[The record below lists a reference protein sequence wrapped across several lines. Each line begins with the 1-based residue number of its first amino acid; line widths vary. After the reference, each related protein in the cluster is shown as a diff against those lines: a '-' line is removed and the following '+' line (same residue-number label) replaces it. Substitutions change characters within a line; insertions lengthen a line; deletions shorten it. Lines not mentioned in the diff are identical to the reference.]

1 MMMGKIEGGCENL
14 CYGFNYN
21 ADENTIEASFSV
33 TSGIPYDGRIVDA
46 WPFVQILS
54 FGRKQEGSKPAIDRV
69 FDNPEKAAEIAKRA
83 ELLFSKELGWAIAR
97 AMQLLVP
104 EVLYRC
110 GIEFKA
116 SPKRMADV
124 LGQSYRKNIA
134 QHLRVKRGPGKGR
147 KTSKP
152 SRTYSKQQ
160 LEIQI
165 PKKIREVD
173 AADIRPT
180 RDAVAHALGMNNGK
194 ALYRLQRHYGD
205 ERAWP
210 DCVSQAL
217 SK

>member
-1 MMMGKIEGGCENL
+1 MGKIEGGCENL

-21 ADENTIEASFSV
+21 ADENTIEAAFSF
-33 TSGIPYDGRIVDA
+33 TSGIPYDGRIVDV

-54 FGRKQEGSKPAIDRV
+54 FGRKQNKSKRAIDTI
-69 FDNPEKAAEIAKRA
+69 FDNPEKAAEITKRA

-134 QHLRVKRGPGKGR
+134 QHLRVKVGRAGLFRDEKHYKETLYDVRARILSRGQRITQEAVLAGLAEMNDR
-147 KTSKP
+147 FLNCDV
-152 SRTYSKQQ
+152 RTLRRWNWDYKF
-160 LEIQI
+160 
-165 PKKIREVD
+165 
-173 AADIRPT
+173 
-180 RDAVAHALGMNNGK
+180 NWK
-194 ALYRLQRHYGD
+194 AFTKS
-205 ERAWP
+205 P
-210 DCVSQAL
+210 
-217 SK
+217 